1 MSRISGHAATIELL
15 RVLKS
20 LNVSESVPTLKLLTL
35 TMSKLVTLA
44 LLAKAPTR
52 KEVCDF
58 AYNAFTATRS
68 SYGDLTGAIRLA
80 MDKLSLTRK
89 EFLSDM
95 ETRGAGTKQ
104 LASLR
109 VLWYRV
115 SNAKHT
121 GDAWE
126 KSKGKKG
133 TAPKR
138 RTAKRTVDGLVKFGW
153 DQEKIVAF
161 LEAALKY
168 AKGLEIKAS
177 K

>member
-1 MSRISGHAATIELL
+1 
-15 RVLKS
+15 
-20 LNVSESVPTLKLLTL
+20 
-35 TMSKLVTLA
+35 MSKIITLA

-58 AYNAFTATRS
+58 AYNAYTAVRS

-95 ETRGAGTKQ
+95 ETRGANAKQ
-104 LASLR
+104 LTSLR

-115 SNAKHT
+115 ANAKHT

-126 KSKGKKG
+126 KSKGKGKG
-133 TAPKR
+133 TAKR
-138 RTAKRTVDGLVKFGW
+138 RTAKRTVDGLVKSGW
-153 DQEKIVAF
+153 DREKIVTF

-168 AKGLEIKAS
+168 AKGLADKAEAKS
-177 K
+177 E